1 MIKHISL
8 IIGFLLIFISGES
21 QNIKNN
27 RPIGILTNSVDIIDS
42 IQTNVN
48 SYDYGQGYNSSD
60 SIKTLSTDLEKMKL
74 PPLRV
79 FLESVYDHPS
89 TMIYESMRDA
99 QKAQEKMT
107 KQEWLNYLRI
117 TGQYQ
122 YGQLSTITSS
132 SASDIPLYYVG
143 SGRRQHTYNIG
154 VSLLIPIG
162 DLFEQKQKN
171 RIESAKLRQIEY
183 EYEMSVEQRKLKV
196 LEAYNEVVLQL
207 SVLKAK
213 ADAATLYNAQMRI
226 SEQDFINGKIS
237 IIELSLERGRRSS
250 AIVSYQEGKAALQNS
265 ITLLEMLTNVTVL
278 ERE

>member
-1 MIKHISL
+1 
-8 IIGFLLIFISGES
+8 
-21 QNIKNN
+21 
-27 RPIGILTNSVDIIDS
+27 
-42 IQTNVN
+42 
-48 SYDYGQGYNSSD
+48 
-60 SIKTLSTDLEKMKL
+60 MKL